1 LETALAGEQNWK
13 DTEKTTPLLKELE
26 ALKRKRDE
34 YNKLEQQFV
43 EGEFYLQLAQEGEA
57 EAQGVLE
64 ELLPEIIRRLDLM
77 ETNALLSGEFD
88 ARNAIL
94 SVYSGAGGTDAQDW
108 AEMLLRMYTRWAEKN
123 ASKFEIADLS
133 YGEEAGIKAATLM
146 IETEYAYGML
156 KGEKGVHRLV
166 RLSPFDSAHR
176 RHTSFAEVQVLP
188 ELLQDDEIKIAPEEI
203 KIDTFKASGKGGQH
217 VNKTES
223 AIRITHLPSGIVVGC
238 QNERS
243 QHQNKLNALKILKAR
258 LLDLKREEQ
267 EREMMKIKGIHK
279 DIAWGNQIRSYVLH
293 PYNMV
298 KDHRTDFENSD
309 VQKVLDGEINEFIQD
324 YLKKFK
330 NI

>member
-1 LETALAGEQNWK
+1 MKQIQEKKKWTTGFDTAESAVSDLSVLFDFYELDEATEEDLDHQYADALNKIEDLELRNM
-13 DTEKTTPLLKELE
+13 LS
-26 ALKRKRDE
+26 
-34 YNKLEQQFV
+34 N
-43 EGEFYLQLAQEGEA
+43 
-57 EAQGVLE
+57 E
-64 ELLPEIIRRLDLM
+64 EDRL
-77 ETNALLSGEFD
+77 
-88 ARNAIL
+88 NAIL
-94 SVYSGAGGTDAQDW
+94 QINAGAGGTESNDW
-108 AEMLLRMYTRWAEKN
+108 AEMLMRMYVR
-123 ASKFEIADLS
+123 
-133 YGEEAGIKAATLM
+133 YGERNNYKVKELDLHEGDVAGIKSVALEFEGDNAFG
-146 IETEYAYGML
+146 YL
-156 KGEKGVHRLV
+156 KSENGVHRLV

>member
-1 LETALAGEQNWK
+1 MLAAEQNWN
-13 DTEKTTPLLKELE
+13 DQEKTTPLLKESE
-26 ALKRKRDE
+26 SLKRKTE
-34 YNKLEQQFV
+34 GYYKLAKQFE
-43 EGEFYLQLAQEGEA
+43 EGDFYCQLAQEGDPEA
-57 EAQGVLE
+57 EPVLD
-64 ELLPEIIRRLDLM
+64 ELLKGLPAQLDLM
-77 ETNALLSGEFD
+77 EINILLSGEFD
-88 ARNAIL
+88 SRNAIL

-108 AEMLLRMYTRWAEKN
+108 AEILLRMYNRWAEKN
-123 ASKFEIADLS
+123 ADKFELADLA
-133 YGEEAGIKAATLM
+133 YGEEAGIKSATL
-146 IETEYAYGML
+146 IINAEYAFGML

-188 ELLQDDEIKIAPEEI
+188 ELLQDDEIKIAPDEL

-243 QHQNKLNALKILKAR
+243 QHQNKLNALKILKAK

-267 EREMMKIKGIHK
+267 EREVLKLKGVHK
-279 DIAWGNQIRSYVLH
+279 DIAWGNQIRSYVMH

-298 KDHRTDFENSD
+298 KDHRTDYEDSN
-309 VQKVLDGEINEFIQD
+309 VQKVLDGEINEFMQSF
-324 YLKKFK
+324 LKKFR
-330 NI
+330 NFL

>member
-1 LETALAGEQNWK
+1 
-13 DTEKTTPLLKELE
+13 LKESE
-26 ALKRKRDE
+26 SLKRKTE
-34 YNKLEQQFV
+34 GYYKLAKQFE
-43 EGEFYLQLAQEGEA
+43 EGDFYCQLAQEGDPEA
-57 EAQGVLE
+57 EPVLD
-64 ELLPEIIRRLDLM
+64 ELLKGLPAQLDLM
-77 ETNALLSGEFD
+77 EINILLSGEFD
-88 ARNAIL
+88 SRNAIL

-108 AEMLLRMYTRWAEKN
+108 AEILLRMYNRWAEKN
-123 ASKFEIADLS
+123 ADKFELADLA
-133 YGEEAGIKAATLM
+133 YGEEAGIKSATL
-146 IETEYAYGML
+146 IINAEYAFGML

-188 ELLQDDEIKIAPEEI
+188 ELLQDDEIKIAPDEL

-243 QHQNKLNALKILKAR
+243 QHQNKLNALKILKAK

-267 EREMMKIKGIHK
+267 EREVLKLKGVHK
-279 DIAWGNQIRSYVLH
+279 DIAWGNQIRSYVMH

-298 KDHRTDFENSD
+298 KDHRTDYEDSN
-309 VQKVLDGEINEFIQD
+309 VQKVLDGEINEFMQSF
-324 YLKKFK
+324 LKKFR
-330 NI
+330 NFL